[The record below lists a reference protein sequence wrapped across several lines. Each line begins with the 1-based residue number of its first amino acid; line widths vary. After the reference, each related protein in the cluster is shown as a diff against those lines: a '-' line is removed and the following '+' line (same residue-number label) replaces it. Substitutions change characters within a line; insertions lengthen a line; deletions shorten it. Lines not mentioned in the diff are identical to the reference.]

1 MSEVKWVKLATNM
14 PDDEKVKLIKS
25 MPEGDSINM
34 SFVELICMAGRINDS
49 GRIYITP
56 TRPHTAETLAAVLN
70 RPITTMR
77 LTLQTLEELEIIN
90 IDNRGIISFI
100 NWSKHQNTDGLE
112 KIREQTRARVARYR
126 ENQKQI
132 MLPELASTDT
142 DVTLPVT
149 HRNAT
154 EGEGWGGVVNREVLT
169 EKEEEGEGEGEVV
182 VLGKQGTPTTT
193 PSSSDLLNT
202 FFEAYR
208 LTFNSLDEYTAGNNN
223 NIPPRAK
230 AFMRDI
236 AAEVVTL
243 QPDCPDATIFDAF
256 KEAADA
262 NKLELSY
269 VRAIL
274 RQWLKS

>member
-1 MSEVKWVKLATNM
+1 MPEVKWVRLATNM
-14 PDDEKVKLIKS
+14 PDDEKIKLIKS

-34 SFVELICMAGRINDS
+34 SFVELICMAGRINDG

-56 TRPHTAETLAAVLN
+56 SRPHSAETLAAVLN

-77 LTLQTLEELEIIN
+77 LTIQTLQELEIIN
-90 IDNRGIISFI
+90 IDNQGVITFI

-112 KIREQTRARVARYR
+112 KIRAQTRDRVARYR
-126 ENQKQI
+126 ENQKQL
-132 MLPELASTDT
+132 MLTELASPDS

-149 HRNAT
+149 LRNAT

-169 EKEEEGEGEGEVV
+169 EEEGEEEGEGEEG
-182 VLGKQGTPTTT
+182 GGMGGDPTTT
-193 PSSSDLLNT
+193 PASSHLLNI

-208 LTFNSLDEYTAGNNN
+208 LTFKSLKEYTSGSNN
-223 NIPPRAK
+223 NISPRAK

-236 AAEVVTL
+236 ATEVVTL
-243 QPDCPDATIFDAF
+243 QPDCQESVIFDAF
-256 KEAADA
+256 KEAAGA

-274 RQWLKS
+274 RQWLKN